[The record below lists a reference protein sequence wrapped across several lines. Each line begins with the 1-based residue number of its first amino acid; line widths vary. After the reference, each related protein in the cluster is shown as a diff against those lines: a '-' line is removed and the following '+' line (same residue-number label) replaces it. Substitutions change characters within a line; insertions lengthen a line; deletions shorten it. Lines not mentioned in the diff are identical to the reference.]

1 MERTVAAGEARG
13 HLNRILDDAEN
24 GIATLILRHSKPS
37 AAVVPAS
44 EMEAFR
50 LFQRLMR
57 EVGEALEVS
66 EDPEIIAAVLE
77 AQDQINQGHI
87 VWR

>member
-1 MERTVAAGEARG
+1 
-13 HLNRILDDAEN
+13 
-24 GIATLILRHSKPS
+24 
-37 AAVVPAS
+37 
-44 EMEAFR
+44 
-50 LFQRLMR
+50 MR
-57 EVGEALEVS
+57 EVGETLEVS